1 MKKHIEVL
9 QNVNLFDKINPLELE
24 AILKCLGAITKSYHK
39 GDIITLVGDN
49 VTAIGII
56 VSGNVEIIKEN
67 FAGRKT
73 ILTFLG
79 VGEIFGE
86 VICFSAIKSPVSV
99 VALTDTTVV
108 FIDVNRLVTSCT
120 NSCEFHTQLIQ
131 NMLMVIS
138 QKNFTLNNKIN
149 YLLIKGMREKLAN
162 YILEQN
168 ALHKSQTFNMAFDR
182 NSLADFLNVDRSAMC
197 RELGRMRDENIIEY
211 YKSSIKIL
219 DIEKLK
225 SYL

>member
-1 MKKHIEVL
+1 
-9 QNVNLFDKINPLELE
+9 
-24 AILKCLGAITKSYHK
+24 
-39 GDIITLVGDN
+39 
-49 VTAIGII
+49 
-56 VSGNVEIIKEN
+56 
-67 FAGRKT
+67 
-73 ILTFLG
+73 
-79 VGEIFGE
+79 
-86 VICFSAIKSPVSV
+86 
-99 VALTDTTVV
+99 
-108 FIDVNRLVTSCT
+108 
-120 NSCEFHTQLIQ
+120 
-131 NMLMVIS
+131 MVIS